1 MTGLWCWRAGVLAP
15 AMHPCS
21 CMQLSVAA
29 RQPGGCRASHV
40 NFKVSSC
47 CTLPWQVAHVVMDL
61 ASATIDAPAL
71 LPLAS
76 GSATAATSAVA
87 RRAMHDTGLWRAAEV
102 SCELGQ
108 VGDC

>member
-1 MTGLWCWRAGVLAP
+1 
-15 AMHPCS
+15 
-21 CMQLSVAA
+21 
-29 RQPGGCRASHV
+29 
-40 NFKVSSC
+40 
-47 CTLPWQVAHVVMDL
+47 MDL